1 MNWVRYCLAPSAC
14 AIFLAMMT
22 ANLLTTNVDLELDEI
37 SHIEQTELD
46 DQACTICAVMLI
58 LSRSLDR
65 RYK

>member
-1 MNWVRYCLAPSAC
+1 
-14 AIFLAMMT
+14 MMT